1 MMALGFL
8 VAGLV
13 MQADLVRRG
22 APGDLAWSIVAS
34 GAVGGMVGARLL
46 LVLHRWPD
54 FVAAPLDLLTS
65 RGGFIWYG
73 GLLGGVLMT
82 AWPIWRSGVPWTLAA
97 DSAAP
102 GLALGYAVG
111 KVGCHLAG
119 DGDWGTPTTLPWG
132 VAYVH
137 GTAAW
142 PHPAGVSVHP
152 APLYEAV
159 ASILIFIALWRLRAR
174 PAPSGR
180 LFALYLLAT
189 GAARFLIEF
198 VRTNQAVFL
207 GLTEAQWVS
216 VGLGSAALLWLR
228 GLRDAS
234 PTREARPRAAIPV
247 RRGEAAPARRPRP
260 TRAS

>member
-1 MMALGFL
+1 MMALAFL

-13 MQADLVRRG
+13 MQSDLVRRG

-46 LVLHRWPD
+46 LILHRWPE
-54 FVAAPLDLLTS
+54 FVAAPLDLVTS

-73 GLLGGVLMT
+73 GLLGGVLTT
-82 AWPIWRSGVPWTLAA
+82 AWPIRRSGVPWTLVA

-119 DGDWGTPTTLPWG
+119 DGDWGTPTMLPWG

-137 GTAAW
+137 GTAPW
-142 PHPAGVSVHP
+142 PHPPGVNVHP
-152 APLYEAV
+152 APLYEA
-159 ASILIFIALWRLRAR
+159 AAALLIFVALWRLRGWRA
-174 PAPSGR
+174 PAGTI
-180 LFALYLLAT
+180 FAVYLLAT
-189 GAARFLIEF
+189 GAARFLVEF
-198 VRTNQAVFL
+198 VRTNQPVFL
-207 GLTEAQWVS
+207 GLTEAQWT
-216 VGLGSAALLWLR
+216 SAALVSVALLWFLR
-228 GLRDAS
+228 LLGAS
-234 PTREARPRAAIPV
+234 SMREARARPATSV
-247 RRGEAAPARRPRP
+247 RGVPARPPRP